1 VRLGSASALG
11 WGVVNAVWEG
21 PFYRV
26 QRDGYEMCFVPDG
39 REALEDVCN
48 VDMWVILADGCRWSG
63 TIFTLDEVRELMDRW
78 ATTGEE
84 LGGSF
89 FSCWDGL
96 IVRDAGISAMV
107 RVVDHL
113 VQTGDYENVFRSV
126 GREDPDV
133 D

>member
-1 VRLGSASALG
+1 MGRAF
-11 WGVVNAVWEG
+11 
-21 PFYRV
+21 FYRV
-26 QRDGYEMCFVPDG
+26 QRDGYEICFVPNAG
-39 REALEDVCN
+39 EALEDVCN
-48 VDMWVILADGCRWSG
+48 VDMWVIFADGLRWSG
-63 TIFTLDEVRELMDRW
+63 TIFTLAEVQRIMDRW

-89 FSCWDGL
+89 FTCWDGL

-113 VQTGDYENVFRSV
+113 VQAGEHETVFRSV
-126 GREDPDV
+126 GRADSDA

>member
-1 VRLGSASALG
+1 M
-11 WGVVNAVWEG
+11 WDG

-26 QRDGYEMCFVPDG
+26 QRDGYEICFVPNAG
-39 REALEDVCN
+39 EALEDVCN
-48 VDMWVILADGCRWSG
+48 VDMWVIFADGLRWSG
-63 TIFTLDEVRELMDRW
+63 TIFTLAEVQRLMDRW

-89 FSCWDGL
+89 FTGWDDL

-113 VQTGDYENVFRSV
+113 VETGDYETVFRSV
-126 GREDPDV
+126 GRADSDA